1 MEPRRHGGKRED
13 ITKHRNLVDNL
24 VASALNIKILKLKA
38 PALYHAPLPHS
49 TPPPQASHRYT
60 VSC

>member
-13 ITKHRNLVDNL
+13 ITRHRNL

-49 TPPPQASHRYT
+49 TPPPHRPAT
-60 VSC
+60 GILSAVS